1 MPGMPY
7 KIKSIVTRKLEDV
20 NHFHHYLCRQ
30 LKGGGMEIFMQ
41 DKNIKVKDVCKC
53 FGKTQVL
60 NHVNM
65 ECNQG
70 EITGIIG
77 RNGAGKTVL
86 FKIICGLLSLDSGEI
101 VINGT
106 KREKQADVLPSV
118 GIIIEEPAFLKN
130 NSGIKNLEYLY
141 MINNKNNRPYLES
154 IMDKVG
160 LDPKSKKHVGKYS
173 MGMRQRLAIA
183 QSIMEEPDFLV
194 LDEPFNGLDN
204 HGVDEM
210 RELFLELKKSG
221 KIILI
226 ASHNSEDINILCD
239 HVYSMESGNLE
250 AVR

>member
-1 MPGMPY
+1 MPY
-7 KIKSIVTRKLEDV
+7 KIKSIVTRKLEGV
-20 NHFHHYLCRQ
+20 NHFHYYLCRQ

>member
-1 MPGMPY
+1 MRSDFT
-7 KIKSIVTRKLEDV
+7 K
-20 NHFHHYLCRQ
+20 
-30 LKGGGMEIFMQ
+30 
-41 DKNIKVKDVCKC
+41 DKNIKVKDVCKY

-60 NHVNM
+60 DHVNM
-65 ECNQG
+65 ECRQG

-101 VINGT
+101 LINGI
-106 KREKQADVLPSV
+106 KRERQADVLPSV
-118 GIIIEEPAFLKN
+118 GIIIEEPAFLKYY
-130 NSGIKNLEYLY
+130 SGIKNLEYLY
-141 MINNKNNRPYLES
+141 MINHKNNRQYLES
-154 IMDKVG
+154 IMEKVG

-194 LDEPFNGLDN
+194 LDEPFNGLDL
-204 HGVDEM
+204 HGVNEM
-210 RELFLELKKSG
+210 RELFLELKKRG
-221 KIILI
+221 KVILI

-239 HVYSMESGNLE
+239 HVYRMESGNLE

>member
-1 MPGMPY
+1 MKFTLSGQ
-7 KIKSIVTRKLEDV
+7 
-20 NHFHHYLCRQ
+20 HYLE
-30 LKGGGMEIFMQ
+30 G
-41 DKNIKVKDVCKC
+41 
-53 FGKTQVL
+53 
-60 NHVNM
+60 
-65 ECNQG
+65 
-70 EITGIIG
+70 
-77 RNGAGKTVL
+77 
-86 FKIICGLLSLDSGEI
+86 
-101 VINGT
+101 
-106 KREKQADVLPSV
+106 
-118 GIIIEEPAFLKN
+118 
-130 NSGIKNLEYLY
+130 
-141 MINNKNNRPYLES
+141 

>member
-1 MPGMPY
+1 M
-7 KIKSIVTRKLEDV
+7 K
-20 NHFHHYLCRQ
+20 
-30 LKGGGMEIFMQ
+30 

-118 GIIIEEPAFLKN
+118 GIIIEEPAFFKN
-130 NSGIKNLEYLY
+130 YSGIKNLEYLY

>member
-1 MPGMPY
+1 
-7 KIKSIVTRKLEDV
+7 
-20 NHFHHYLCRQ
+20 
-30 LKGGGMEIFMQ
+30 MQ

-106 KREKQADVLPSV
+106 KREKQADVLPYV

-130 NSGIKNLEYLY
+130 YSGIKNLEYLY
-141 MINNKNNRPYLES
+141 MINNKNSRPYLEG

-160 LDPKSKKHVGKYS
+160 LDPKSKKHLGKYS

>member
-1 MPGMPY
+1 M
-7 KIKSIVTRKLEDV
+7 K
-20 NHFHHYLCRQ
+20 
-30 LKGGGMEIFMQ
+30 
-41 DKNIKVKDVCKC
+41 DKNIKVKDVCKY

-60 NHVNM
+60 DHVNM
-65 ECNQG
+65 ECRQG

-101 VINGT
+101 LINGI
-106 KREKQADVLPSV
+106 KRERQADVLPSV
-118 GIIIEEPAFLKN
+118 GIIIEEPAFLKKY
-130 NSGIKNLEYLY
+130 SGIKNLEYLY
-141 MINNKNNRPYLES
+141 MINNKNNRQYLES
-154 IMDKVG
+154 IMEKVG

-183 QSIMEEPDFLV
+183 QSIMEEPEFLV
-194 LDEPFNGLDN
+194 LDEPFNGLDI
-204 HGVDEM
+204 HGVNEM
-210 RELFLELKKSG
+210 RELFLELKKRG
-221 KIILI
+221 KVILI

>member
-1 MPGMPY
+1 
-7 KIKSIVTRKLEDV
+7 
-20 NHFHHYLCRQ
+20 
-30 LKGGGMEIFMQ
+30 MEIFMQ